1 MSITSALQVF
11 TRRIKLDKGVW
22 TLTRIV
28 NDMNH
33 VKTLLNITLLILTI
47 ISPKIVFADIET
59 GAQRLHW
66 IDLIPEQERNIPAK
80 NLITDHTGGEVLQ
93 SQIHNVRHE
102 LNGTEVKIAG
112 FVIPLEGD
120 DELVT
125 DFLLV
130 PYFGACIH
138 IPPPPPNQIIRV
150 RFSEGVAISEIWDVV
165 YVVGM
170 LRTESSSSELA
181 DTAYVIDG
189 SLIEAYQ

>member
-1 MSITSALQVF
+1 MEI
-11 TRRIKLDKGVW
+11 DNGVL

-28 NDMNH
+28 NDMKQL
-33 VKTLLNITLLILTI
+33 KTLLSLIFLMLTI
-47 ISPKIVFADIET
+47 LPPQTALADIET
-59 GAQRLHW
+59 DVQRLHW
-66 IDLIPEQERNIPAK
+66 IDLIPEQERNIPTK
-80 NLITDHTGGEVLQ
+80 NLITEHTGGAALQ
-93 SQIHNVRHE
+93 SQAHTVRQE
-102 LNGTEVKIAG
+102 LDGTEVKIAG

-150 RFSEGVAISEIWDVV
+150 RFKEGVAISEIWDVV

-189 SLIEAYQ
+189 SRIETYQ